1 MANQKGAGMQN
12 DHDKIRERA
21 YEIWDRDGR
30 QDGRDHDYWL
40 QAERELGLGQA
51 GAASVSEAAVAAG
64 PIKEPGLPVEA
75 KKKVNGAVA
84 PAVKSAPGRKR
95 RGAQPAPQA

>member
-1 MANQKGAGMQN
+1 MQN
-12 DHDKIRERA
+12 DEDKIRQRA
-21 YEIWDRDGR
+21 YEIWDREGR
-30 QDGRDHDYWL
+30 QDGRDQDYWL
-40 QAERELGLGQA
+40 QAERELG
-51 GAASVSEAAVAAG
+51 VSEAGELGVSEASVPAG

-75 KKKVNGAVA
+75 KKKGNGAVA